1 MDFSLSEDHVLLKEM
16 VRSFAEEKIR
26 PGVEE
31 RDREERFIDDL
42 IPQLAELGLLGM
54 LTPPEYEGQGLDNV
68 SYTIAIEELSRVC
81 PSTAVTVSVTNS
93 VCQEPLCAYGTKE
106 QKSRFLPPLA
116 KGECLGGFGLT
127 EPGCGSD
134 AGAIKTRAE
143 KKGGRYIL
151 NGQKAW
157 ITNTHVGKTF
167 VVVAS
172 TDPSKGAQ
180 GTSAFIVPSDAKGL
194 VFMPKEKKMGLH
206 ASITS
211 GIIFEDCEIPE
222 ENLLGKEGM
231 GLKVALTTLHSSRI
245 GIAAQALGTAQGAF
259 EEALKYSRTRQTFGK
274 NLCDHQ
280 AIAFML
286 AEMATGIEAARMMT
300 YRAAAMR
307 DSGDARLPIAS
318 AQAKLF
324 ASETAKKV
332 CDGALQIHG
341 AYGYSREYPIERF
354 YRDVRVMTIYEGTSE
369 IQKIVISREILK

>member
-1 MDFSLSEDHVLLKEM
+1 MDFSLNEDHVLLKEM
-16 VRSFAEEKIR
+16 VRSFAEEKIK

-31 RDREERFIDDL
+31 RDKNERFIDEL

-54 LTPPEYEGQGLDNV
+54 LTPQEFGGQGLDNI
-68 SYTIAIEELSRVC
+68 SYAIAVEELARVC

-93 VCQEPLCAYGTKE
+93 VCQEPICTYGTEE
-106 QKSRFLPPLA
+106 QKNRYLPPLA
-116 KGECLGGFGLT
+116 QGEWLGGFGLT

-143 KKGGRYIL
+143 KKGDRYII

-180 GTSAFIVPSDAKGL
+180 GTSAFIIPSDAKGI
-194 VFMPKEKKMGLH
+194 VFMPREKKMGLH

-211 GIIFEDCEIPE
+211 GIVFEDCEVPE

-245 GIAAQALGTAQGAF
+245 GIAAQSLGTAQGAF
-259 EEALKYSRTRQTFGK
+259 EEALKYSKTRKTFGK
-274 NLCDHQ
+274 NLCEHQ

-286 AEMATGIEAARMMT
+286 ADMETEIEAARLLT
-300 YRAAAMR
+300 YKAAYLR
-307 DSGDARLPIAS
+307 DKNDPKLSIAS
-318 AQAKLF
+318 AQAKLY

-332 CDGALQIHG
+332 CDTALQIHG
-341 AYGYSREYPIERF
+341 AYGYSREYAIERF
-354 YRDVRVMTIYEGTSE
+354 YRDARVMTIYEGTSE